1 MTMTCSCVSGG
12 KWMKM
17 ICGRVSG
24 GKRMAMMC
32 GRVSGGSLMGM
43 MDYLLGEVLR
53 ASCMEHG
60 A

>member
-1 MTMTCSCVSGG
+1 MTMMCSCVSGG
-12 KWMKM
+12 EWMK
-17 ICGRVSG
+17 
-24 GKRMAMMC
+24 MMC